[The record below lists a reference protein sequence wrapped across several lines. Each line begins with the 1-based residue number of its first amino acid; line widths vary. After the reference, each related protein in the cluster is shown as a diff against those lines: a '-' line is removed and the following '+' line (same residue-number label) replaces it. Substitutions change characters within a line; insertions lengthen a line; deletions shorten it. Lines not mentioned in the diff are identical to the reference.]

1 MKYVCR
7 NCEGRG
13 EGVFHN
19 FPGKVTW
26 CFVCNGTGYFFMETP
41 ANTDYF
47 NPHRTDG
54 SPRPK
59 ENRRFTHERVQRF
72 LAALEAG
79 KITNPEIYGNKE

>member
-1 MKYVCR
+1 MIKSD
-7 NCEGRG
+7 N
-13 EGVFHN
+13 
-19 FPGKVTW
+19 
-26 CFVCNGTGYFFMETP
+26 
-41 ANTDYF
+41 
-47 NPHRTDG
+47 